1 MPCIKIPGGF
11 MTVAGPDHH
20 IKIDGEIFTFEDHHY
35 CGPIPDV
42 KAGNVATP
50 RPLPVP
56 PVKPGSKPW
65 DPRERLDWAEKASGA
80 GNEDYG
86 DAQEPIE

>member
-35 CGPIPDV
+35 CGPIPLGKRGD
-42 KAGNVATP
+42 P
-50 RPLPVP
+50 IHLPDHHAFWGCV
-56 PVKPGSKPW
+56 S
-65 DPRERLDWAEKASGA
+65 DWYQQGKVIDKNGLCVWRHL
-80 GNEDYG
+80 
-86 DAQEPIE
+86 I